1 MTTSRS
7 GLMGKEGDGDEGRVY
22 AGTEQ
27 DRGDLRALVFIVA
40 SGAVSPES
48 VQGDECDL
56 FD

>member
-27 DRGDLRALVFIVA
+27 DRGDLRALGIHCCERVA
-40 SGAVSPES
+40 SPE
-48 VQGDECDL
+48 GD
-56 FD
+56 